1 MTTRVTFMGVAVS
14 PRNAQIAE
22 MMMSG
27 STFTEVAN
35 ALGIDENM
43 VRTYCIRLRERGI
56 PIPRQ
61 KRFKLIATS
70 EAGER
75 FEFIGKA
82 DVEQRGGYGYRQA
95 HKAAQRGCEY
105 LGMTWSKDE
114 IDYRLGGI
122 VTGKPR

>member
-1 MTTRVTFMGVAVS
+1 MTTRVTFMGLSMS
-14 PRNAQIAE
+14 PRNARIAE

-35 ALGIDENM
+35 ALGIDENR

-70 EAGER
+70 ESGER
-75 FEFIGKA
+75 FEFTGKK
-82 DVEQRGGYGYRQA
+82 DVERRGGYVYRCA
-95 HKAAQRGCEY
+95 HRAAQCGGEY
-105 LGMTWSKDE
+105 LGMTWSKE
-114 IDYRLGGI
+114 PL
-122 VTGKPR
+122 

>member
-1 MTTRVTFMGVAVS
+1 MSKLTTYLGLSMS

-27 STFTEVAN
+27 STFAEVASE
-35 ALGIDENM
+35 LDIDENR
-43 VRTYCIRLRERGI
+43 VRTYVIRLRERGI

-61 KRFKLIATS
+61 KRFKLVATS
-70 EAGER
+70 DSGER

-95 HKAAQRGCEY
+95 HKAAQVGGRY
-105 LGMTWSKDE
+105 LGLTW
-114 IDYRLGGI
+114 
-122 VTGKPR
+122 GKEPL